1 MRIALI
7 CGDGLPVSGLLTVFR
22 NVVRHAVESG
32 VIETPITADLGY
44 SWRPDK
50 AAFFPH
56 GPEASGY
63 PEFLAVRSDAPA
75 HSPTLGA
82 ELLDIRAAVADLEAL
97 GSAGRAALQ
106 SRIEPLAERYAT
118 YFTEWFDAEDID
130 WVCAVN
136 MTLSDAVPVTLGL
149 HRAAAARWH
158 ADRPGG
164 VLFWDHDL
172 FGSYAVRERGERV
185 YPDAPHELT
194 PVPGTHPCHLWAVV
208 SEDLA
213 KEAVGYPTPLTPLVV
228 PNVLPSVPEA
238 ALTDRHRVYLAGLHV
253 DPTRPVI
260 LAPVRLFHVKGV
272 EISVELLRA
281 VHDVCRD
288 RALAPPYLFVF
299 GSLDEEPDYAV
310 TVLDTA
316 RRCGLTEDIRFL
328 DGVPLGSHR
337 TDAGGWVLDEI
348 DLLTICA
355 ATGGGVFF
363 TPNCPDVESVGLG
376 PALAAIAGVPCAVT
390 SFTALHA
397 IYGAAHR
404 FATVDPSHDLRGAAE
419 EFVDLMDGGRAGD
432 EKVRAALR
440 RNQAQVLDRFPTMP
454 WRELLDRMTA
464 AIASGPPRRNPD
476 SEQETPR

>member
-1 MRIALI
+1 M
-7 CGDGLPVSGLLTVFR
+7 SGLLTVFR
-22 NVVRHAVESG
+22 NVVHRAVESG

-56 GPEASGY
+56 GPETSGY

-75 HSPTLGA
+75 HSPTLGT
-82 ELLDIRAAVADLEAL
+82 EVLEIRAAVADLDSL
-97 GSAGRAALQ
+97 GPAGRTALQ
-106 SRIEPLAERYAT
+106 SRIEPLAERYAA

-158 ADRPGG
+158 TNRPGG

-194 PVPGTHPCHLWAVV
+194 PVPGAHPCHLWAVV

-213 KEAVGYPTPLTPLVV
+213 KEAVGYPSPLTPMVV
-228 PNVLPSVPEA
+228 PNVLPSVPETELA
-238 ALTDRHRVYLAGLHV
+238 DRHRAYLAGLNV
-253 DPTRPVI
+253 DPARPVI

-281 VHDVCRD
+281 VHGVCRD

-299 GSLDEEPDYAV
+299 GSLDEEPDYAA

-316 RRCGLTEDIRFL
+316 HRCGLTEDIRFL

-337 TDAGGWVLDEI
+337 TADGRWVLDEI
-348 DLLTICA
+348 DLLIICA
-355 ATGGGVFF
+355 ATGGGIFF

-397 IYGAAHR
+397 IYGAAHT
-404 FATVDPSHDLRGAAE
+404 FATVDPSGELRGAAE
-419 EFVDLMDGGRAGD
+419 EFVDLMIGGQVGDG
-432 EKVRAALR
+432 EVCAALR
-440 RNQAQVLDRFPTMP
+440 RNRAQVLDRFPAAP
-454 WRELLDRMTA
+454 WRELLDRMA
-464 AIASGPPRRNPD
+464 GAVASGPHRGD
-476 SEQETPR
+476 TESEQETPR